1 MEKRKAPAGSRREG
15 SEMNKQEQVNANLIV
30 LLRTPEPLLMTDAV
44 EGSARESQDDPG
56 PSVSPERPAEGA
68 TVEDGESTTLLAI
81 PVDRPMALQDVLDA
95 CGVDG
100 VPASECT
107 EAFLHLRCRST
118 LTVLL
123 SAPLFRYGEWWVVA

>member
-1 MEKRKAPAGSRREG
+1 MKGKAPRGRRCEDI
-15 SEMNKQEQVNANLIV
+15 EMNKQEQLNANLIV
-30 LLRTPEPLLMTDAV
+30 LLRTREPLLMADAV
-44 EGSARESQDDPG
+44 EGSASESLGD
-56 PSVSPERPAEGA
+56 SRRSTSLERPAEGRTA
-68 TVEDGESTTLLAI
+68 EDGESTTLLAI

-95 CGVDG
+95 CGVEG
-100 VPASECT
+100 LLASDCT